1 MSLNLQAISIIPENT
16 RKPLVS
22 ENLWK
27 NCVLVNNNL
36 CGKLFSSLESPKTFD
51 ESFKVTLVA
60 FFIPE
65 YFHNTFTVHCVNLK
79 WFLLLLP

>member
-22 ENLWK
+22 EILWK
-27 NCVLVNNNL
+27 TCVLVNNNL
-36 CGKLFSSLESPKTFD
+36 CGKLFSSVESPKTFD
-51 ESFKVTLVA
+51 ESFKVTSVVFSIL
-60 FFIPE
+60 E

>member
-1 MSLNLQAISIIPENT
+1 MSLNLQAISITPENT

-36 CGKLFSSLESPKTFD
+36 CGKLFSSLELPKTFD